1 MALHDSPAGA
11 RPRERRPVLR
21 PLGLSLWWW
30 LLVALAV
37 GVFAGAGVGLLHN
50 RHDATGVSTVAATP
64 VATWQP
70 GERRA
75 PDFRLAD
82 AGGAPISLRQ
92 FRGRPVLVTFMD
104 PVCHSLCPLEAA
116 ELNRALSLLPAAKR
130 PAVVSVSVN
139 PWADSRAAFRADD
152 RKWRLG
158 PEWHWAAGPYALLA
172 PVWKRYAIGVLA
184 TKKVVNGATVRDVSH
199 TEASYLV
206 DANGYERALFLYPFR
221 SADVAAALKRVTS

>member
-1 MALHDSPAGA
+1 MAPHDSTAA
-11 RPRERRPVLR
+11 DERRVTRPVLR
-21 PLGLSLWWW
+21 PLGLALWWW
-30 LLVALAV
+30 LLLALAV
-37 GVFAGAGVGLLHN
+37 GVLLGAGVGLLQQ
-50 RHDATGVSTVAATP
+50 RHHTAALSTVAAAP
-64 VATWQP
+64 VVTWQA

-92 FRGRPVLVTFMD
+92 FRGRPVIVTFLD
-104 PVCHSLCPLEAA
+104 PVCRSLCPLEAA
-116 ELNRALSLLPAAKR
+116 ELNRAVSVVPAAKR

-139 PWADSRAAFRADD
+139 PWADSRAAFRADA

-158 PEWHWAAGPYALLA
+158 PEWHWAAGSYALLA
-172 PVWKRYAIGVLA
+172 PVWKRYKIGVQA
-184 TKKVVNGATVRDVSH
+184 TKKMVRGVAVRDVSH

-221 SADVAAALKRVTS
+221 GEDVAAALKRVS

>member
-1 MALHDSPAGA
+1 MAAHDTAA
-11 RPRERRPVLR
+11 RERPRARRRGLR
-21 PLGLSLWWW
+21 PLGLGLWWW
-30 LLVALAV
+30 LLLALAV
-37 GVFAGAGVGLLHN
+37 GVLLGAGVGLVQS
-50 RHDATGVSTVAATP
+50 RHHTAALSTVAAAP
-64 VATWQP
+64 VATWQA

-82 AGGAPISLRQ
+82 ARGAPISLRQ
-92 FRGRPVLVTFMD
+92 FRGRPVIVTFLD

-139 PWADSRAAFRADD
+139 PWADSRAAFRADA

-158 PEWHWAAGPYALLA
+158 PEWHWAAGPHALLA
-172 PVWKRYAIGVLA
+172 PVWKRYAIGVLQ
-184 TKKVVNGATVRDVSH
+184 TKKTVNGVVVRDVSH

-206 DANGYERALFLYPFR
+206 DANGYERAVFLYPFR
-221 SADVAAALKRVTS
+221 GADVAAAVERVS

>member
-1 MALHDSPAGA
+1 MAPHDSTAGD
-11 RPRERRPVLR
+11 RPRVTRPVLR

-30 LLVALAV
+30 LLLALAV
-37 GVFAGAGVGLLHN
+37 GVFAGAGVGLLQD
-50 RHDATGVSTVAATP
+50 RHHTTALSTVAATP
-64 VATWQP
+64 VATWRP

-75 PDFRLAD
+75 PDFRLVD

-92 FRGRPVLVTFMD
+92 FRGRPVLVTFLD

-158 PEWHWAAGPYALLA
+158 PQWHWAAGPYALLA

-184 TKKVVNGATVRDVSH
+184 TKKVVNGATVHDVSH

-221 SADVAAALKRVTS
+221 GEDVAAALKSVTS